1 MAVANFNT
9 TLPTQLQSTAVT
21 AVDPGSLGFFGTVSI
36 TVPGLPA
43 ASNSG
48 LRVIAVTGYTLET
61 NVFVVGWQITAAN
74 TLVCLLYNNSGSP
87 IDPAACTFEVLV
99 A

>member
-1 MAVANFNT
+1 MAVANFFS

-21 AVDPGSLGFFGTVSI
+21 AVDPGSLGFFGAVNV

-43 ASNSG
+43 LANSG
-48 LRVIAVTGYTLET
+48 LRVIAVTAAGLEAGIY
-61 NVFVVGWQITAAN
+61 VVGWQITAVN
-74 TLVCLLYNNSGSP
+74 TLSCLLYNNSGSP
-87 IDPAACTFEVLV
+87 IDPAATTFEVLV